1 MADLNKDAISRKG
14 QKRKKYSLAVKKE
27 VIAYAETHG
36 NRPASCQFQ
45 VDEKRVREWR
55 GNKATIEGL
64 ITTKKGKERSRLTGG
79 GRKPLSTE
87 LEEVL
92 LGWIEIRRSRGLR
105 VSRKL
110 TMKKAEIIYGDL
122 TKDMENVD
130 EDFKA
135 SRGWLEKFMKRNG
148 LSLRRK
154 TSVAQQDPERLVA
167 KVVSYIIQVRRLQE
181 KQSYAPLHII
191 AMDETPVWC
200 DMVSETTIDAT
211 GKKTITLKTTGH
223 EKSRVSVCLA
233 AKADGTK
240 LKPSAI
246 SKRALVKHCSRK
258 KLTGSLCQEGVLS
271 TFRRQIFA
279 GISRSKL
286 HALRSTMSGLEVWG
300 FMKKRQLGI

>member
-1 MADLNKDAISRKG
+1 MADLNKDAISHKG

-36 NRPASCQFQ
+36 NRPASCRFQ

-92 LGWIEIRRSRGLR
+92 LGWIEIRRSRG

-181 KQSYAPLHII
+181 KQSYAPSHII

-200 DMVSETTIDAT
+200 DM
-211 GKKTITLKTTGH
+211 KQ
-223 EKSRVSVCLA
+223 
-233 AKADGTK
+233 
-240 LKPSAI
+240 P
-246 SKRALVKHCSRK
+246 
-258 KLTGSLCQEGVLS
+258 
-271 TFRRQIFA
+271 
-279 GISRSKL
+279 
-286 HALRSTMSGLEVWG
+286 
-300 FMKKRQLGI
+300 